1 MQKLLQLI
9 IIINS
14 ISFLP
19 GQDAWGG
26 VSVATPDNLDAIT
39 NNPAGLGIS
48 RGSQSGTYIP
58 FGSIFTIHSSNR
70 MDGFGYDLK
79 YEFID
84 GKFPDTFNPS
94 DGNVGIGFSIFH
106 NTFAG
111 IKWNKH
117 HLLDFGFLYRPLN
130 FTSIGFVAQF
140 NDELTQYNLSLIHIS
155 EPTRPY

>member
-19 GQDAWGG
+19 GQDTWGG
-26 VSVATPDNLDAIT
+26 VSVSTPDNLDAIT

-70 MDGFGYDLK
+70 MYGFGYDLK
-79 YEFID
+79 Y
-84 GKFPDTFNPS
+84 
-94 DGNVGIGFSIFH
+94 
-106 NTFAG
+106 
-111 IKWNKH
+111 
-117 HLLDFGFLYRPLN
+117 
-130 FTSIGFVAQF
+130 
-140 NDELTQYNLSLIHIS
+140 
-155 EPTRPY
+155 